1 MHDYSIRNKSK
12 RITYYWISAISIM
25 VTPVV
30 INFLEKL
37 FAKMPILNKLYN
49 QINLLGFSF
58 SAVLIFTILWFLFSK
73 MIWKLFA
80 KIKIIKIPDISGN
93 WFCAGEGRKYLDFND
108 INNWNGIIQIEQE
121 YERLSVKLTT
131 EKSKSHSYS
140 LVGDIEIRDKNEII
154 LSYMYEN
161 EPLKTEKGL
170 MQHKGFCRLIFDLS
184 NNSAN
189 GSYYTDNN
197 RSSYGIVKLT
207 KLEEK

>member
-37 FAKMPILNKLYN
+37 FAKIPILNKLYN

-80 KIKIIKIPDISGN
+80 KTKIIKIPDISGN
-93 WFCAGEGRKYLDFND
+93 WFCAGEGRKYLDS
-108 INNWNGIIQIEQE
+108 NNVNSWKGIIV
-121 YERLSVKLTT
+121 SV
-131 EKSKSHSYS
+131 
-140 LVGDIEIRDKNEII
+140 N
-154 LSYMYEN
+154 
-161 EPLKTEKGL
+161 
-170 MQHKGFCRLIFDLS
+170 F
-184 NNSAN
+184 
-189 GSYYTDNN
+189 
-197 RSSYGIVKLT
+197 
-207 KLEEK
+207 